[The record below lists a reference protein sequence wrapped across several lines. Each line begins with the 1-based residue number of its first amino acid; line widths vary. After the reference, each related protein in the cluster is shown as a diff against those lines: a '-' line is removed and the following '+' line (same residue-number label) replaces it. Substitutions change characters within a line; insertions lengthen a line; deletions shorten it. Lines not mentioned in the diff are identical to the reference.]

1 MGGFLK
7 LKGLLFNPKLAEFLT
22 PRHSMKS
29 LSKMPLKGFH
39 RGKTGCML
47 DITTILA
54 RQRFCQDLISPSC
67 MNYADAN
74 AFDLQ
79 NRPGLDCI

>member
-1 MGGFLK
+1 
-7 LKGLLFNPKLAEFLT
+7 
-22 PRHSMKS
+22 MKS

-39 RGKTGCML
+39 TGKTGCML
-47 DITTILA
+47 DTTTILA
-54 RQRFCQDLISPSC
+54 RQRFCQDLFSPSC

-79 NRPGLDCI
+79 NQPVWTAFDEARGN